1 MQGRSCLL
9 AAERNIISFR
19 MAHDH
24 AHHRHPVAEVPG
36 WSLLRLSAGQRLGLA
51 LGVILVLWAATF
63 AVIM

>member
-1 MQGRSCLL
+1 ML
-9 AAERNIISFR
+9 AGERNIISFR

-24 AHHRHPVAEVPG
+24 AHHRQPAAEAPG

-63 AVIM
+63 AVIV

>member
-1 MQGRSCLL
+1 
-9 AAERNIISFR
+9 

-24 AHHRHPVAEVPG
+24 VHHRHPVAEVPG

-63 AVIM
+63 AVIA

>member
-1 MQGRSCLL
+1 
-9 AAERNIISFR
+9 

-24 AHHRHPVAEVPG
+24 AHHRQPAAELPG

-63 AVIM
+63 AVIL

>member
-1 MQGRSCLL
+1 
-9 AAERNIISFR
+9 

-24 AHHRHPVAEVPG
+24 AHHRQPAAEVPG

-63 AVIM
+63 AVIA